1 MTKPTPW
8 RASGATSRP
17 APAAAQ
23 TSGAISRPVTSRP
36 QTSGATSRPVVT
48 ATQTIAA
55 GEAVGTAT
63 QVLVEPPP
71 AATAQEFAVATE
83 NPGTATSESVA
94 ALPPAAAT
102 PPSPSP
108 TSFAGMPPNSA
119 RFARTWPYALA
130 AVGCIVYFCLM
141 FKPWLTAANWS
152 GSVTCDAFGTIATST
167 SHLSLWSPYNA
178 PGAHVNGIY
187 ALLAS
192 VLVFVAVLAAM
203 ETIRSG
209 NPMAATI
216 VAGAALGVTALALID
231 MFYLYTK
238 IGEVQATVSSDKD
251 LGMQLGLVVSTLRGT
266 GSYPWPGKKVTLDT
280 ANLTDWAFISP
291 AVVFGSSVIA
301 LVRSL
306 DAGRRTITTAV
317 RFVAKQV
324 F

>member
-8 RASGATSRP
+8 GASGATSRP
-17 APAAAQ
+17 ATAA
-23 TSGAISRPVTSRP
+23 P
-36 QTSGATSRPVVT
+36 QTSGAVSRPVT
-48 ATQTIAA
+48 TPHEAA
-55 GEAVGTAT
+55 AAEAVGTST
-63 QVLVEPPP
+63 QVLIEPPP
-71 AATAQEFAVATE
+71 TTTTSVQEFAPTPETPEA
-83 NPGTATSESVA
+83 ASSEAVA
-94 ALPPAAAT
+94 ALPPAAGSA
-102 PPSPSP
+102 PPASPP
-108 TSFAGMPPNSA
+108 TSLVRMLPTLPL
-119 RFARTWPYALA
+119 ARTWPYALA

-152 GSVTCDAFGTIATST
+152 GSVTCDAFGTITTST

-178 PGAHVNGIY
+178 PGGHVNGIY

-291 AVVFGSSVIA
+291 AVVFGSSMIA
-301 LVRSL
+301 MIRSL
-306 DAGRRTITTAV
+306 NEGRRAITTAV

>member
-8 RASGATSRP
+8 GASGATSRP
-17 APAAAQ
+17 
-23 TSGAISRPVTSRP
+23 VTTPP
-36 QTSGATSRPVVT
+36 QTSGATSRPIIT

-63 QVLVEPPP
+63 QVLVEPAP
-71 AATAQEFAVATE
+71 AGTAHESAAAE
-83 NPGTATSESVA
+83 MPGTAASEAVA
-94 ALPPAAAT
+94 ALPPGAAT
-102 PPSPSP
+102 PAPPSSTASLAGTLPGSP
-108 TSFAGMPPNSA
+108 
-119 RFARTWPYALA
+119 RLARTWPYALA

-152 GSVTCDAFGTIATST
+152 GSVTCNAFGTITTST
-167 SHLSLWSPYNA
+167 SHLSLWSPYNP
-178 PGAHVNGIY
+178 PGAHVNGVY
-187 ALLAS
+187 ALIAS

-216 VAGAALGVTALALID
+216 VAGAALGVTVLALID

-291 AVVFGSSVIA
+291 AVVFGLSLIA
-301 LVRSL
+301 MIRSL
-306 DAGRRTITTAV
+306 NDGRRAITTAV
-317 RFVAKQV
+317 RFVVKQV